1 MIYCMIDTDNTY
13 DYENELETT
22 EDLDRAL
29 EWIENGECKEVAI
42 LDGCSLGQVGTLDI
56 DDVYDRYMDD
66 LEYAEG

>member
-66 LEYAEG
+66 LEYTEG

>member
-1 MIYCMIDTDNTY
+1 MIYCMIDTDNSY

>member
-42 LDGCSLGQVGTLDI
+42 LDGCSLGQVGMLDI

>member
-1 MIYCMIDTDNTY
+1 MIYCMIDTDNSY

-56 DDVYDRYMDD
+56 DDVYDKYMDD